1 MKTKWEEETCSSLP
15 EQFEQLNT
23 DTWIQR
29 KDIHKEGQDGYKC
42 QVRYISS
49 DVYEKILDS
58 YDSPA
63 YQATVDQADAN
74 DAANAEMLLEQ
85 LQIAEAQAQQ
95 DEVLA
100 EILLN
105 TMSTEVN

>member
-1 MKTKWEEETCSSLP
+1 MKTKWEDELCSSLP
-15 EQFEQLNT
+15 AQFEQLNA
-23 DTWIQR
+23 DTWLQR
-29 KDIHKEGQDGYKC
+29 KDIHKESQGGYKC
-42 QVRYISS
+42 KVRYISS
-49 DVYEKILDS
+49 DVYENILDA

-85 LQIAEAQAQQ
+85 LQIAEVQSQQ

-105 TMSTEVN
+105 TMSTEVK